1 MTTGRPNN
9 QVALVTGAGRGI
21 GRELAQ
27 RLAKLGWDVGMTARS
42 ADELAVTAGL
52 IRAEGRREVS
62 LAGDVSD
69 PVHVEAVCSAVEDG
83 LGPVDVLVNN
93 AAIAGEYGP
102 IVETQPE
109 DWWHVIEVNVRAP
122 FMFCQRLVPAMV
134 SRGQGYVV
142 NINSL
147 DCSRPARDGS
157 SAYSVSKSALRRMT
171 EILAMQVEEA
181 GVIVV
186 DLSPGLVRT
195 AMGGSRP
202 DADQLPAEAWLNPS
216 VAADKVEQIIS
227 GRYDGLHGRFLH
239 ARDDLDS
246 LVAALAETPDARL
259 LRIVPAGEG
268 DPIVSYAAM
277 TNHRPR

>member
-1 MTTGRPNN
+1 MS
-9 QVALVTGAGRGI
+9 V
-21 GRELAQ
+21 
-27 RLAKLGWDVGMTARS
+27 
-42 ADELAVTAGL
+42 
-52 IRAEGRREVS
+52 
-62 LAGDVSD
+62 AGDVSEH
-69 PVHVEAVCSAVEDG
+69 VHVEAVCLAVEDG

-134 SRGQGYVV
+134 SRSHGYVV

-171 EILAMQVEEA
+171 EI
-181 GVIVV
+181 
-186 DLSPGLVRT
+186 PGHASGR
-195 AMGGSRP
+195 GGGDRRRPEPGTGTHSNGRLRP

-246 LVAALAETPDARL
+246 LVEALAETPM
-259 LRIVPAGEG
+259 PACSGSS
-268 DPIVSYAAM
+268 PPAKATRSCP
-277 TNHRPR
+277 TQP